1 MGQIEPAD
9 RAREAQQAW
18 RLFIEGKSKSEI
30 ARTLKRDR
38 RTVDNYLEEAA
49 EWYANDG
56 VETKRYAII
65 ASHRKLIEKAW
76 EMLNSGEIKP
86 TSLAGPQWAMQAREA
101 LKEWARLEGLHIDRK
116 EIKHG
121 ADETLADI
129 ITRYYGADNW
139 EARMDTVDAE
149 VVEDDALEAPVQT
162 SREGHASSP
171 KSYRTKAPRRGPKR
185 RRLTPD

>member
-18 RLFIEGKSKSEI
+18 RLFIEGKSKSAI
-30 ARTLKRDR
+30 ARTLQRDR

-65 ASHRKLIEKAW
+65 AAHRKLIEKSW
-76 EMLNSGEIKP
+76 DMLNSGEIKP

-129 ITRYYGADNW
+129 VTRYYGYDNW
-139 EARMDTVDAE
+139 QARMPPDGAIEADYEVIEDNEVDT
-149 VVEDDALEAPVQT
+149 
-162 SREGHASSP
+162 
-171 KSYRTKAPRRGPKR
+171 
-185 RRLTPD
+185 LT

>member
-1 MGQIEPAD
+1 MGQIEPTD
-9 RAREAQQAW
+9 RAREAQEAW
-18 RLFIEGKSKSEI
+18 KLWIEGKSKSEI
-30 ARTLKRDR
+30 ARTIKRDR

-49 EWYANDG
+49 EWYASDG

-76 EMLNSGEIKP
+76 EMLNSGDIKP

-129 ITRYYGADNW
+129 ITRYYGYDNW
-139 EARMDTVDAE
+139 QTRMPEQEEDI
-149 VVEDDALEAPVQT
+149 VELEAEDYEVEQA
-162 SREGHASSP
+162 E
-171 KSYRTKAPRRGPKR
+171 
-185 RRLTPD
+185 